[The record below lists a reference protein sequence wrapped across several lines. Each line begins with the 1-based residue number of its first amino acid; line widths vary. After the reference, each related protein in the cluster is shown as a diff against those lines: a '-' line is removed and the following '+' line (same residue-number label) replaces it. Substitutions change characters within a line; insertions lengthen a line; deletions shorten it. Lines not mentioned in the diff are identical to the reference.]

1 MSGDYLK
8 VSPTREK
15 HIQIPGPR
23 HSSINLRSKMM
34 DKATSVHL
42 CLGTLTFLF
51 MISAHSTQGKP
62 YILQDNELFPEK
74 EDINHQDMLLTL
86 LLNKH
91 LPLRRPSHFEM
102 ELESKLEQLEQLE
115 KLKEQL
121 LEDKS
126 GDMSY
131 TMDRLSPSHHTKR
144 ACFWKYCV

>member
-1 MSGDYLK
+1 MRAWKCNNKLPWACHQTFFVFRMCTPALILLVMLRMDWSRFDVKKFTQFICQFSKSCIHWQDDWFSLEVFGIWHNGMSGDYLK

-62 YILQDNELFPEK
+62 YILQGKQIYN
-74 EDINHQDMLLTL
+74 
-86 LLNKH
+86 
-91 LPLRRPSHFEM
+91 
-102 ELESKLEQLEQLE
+102 
-115 KLKEQL
+115 
-121 LEDKS
+121 
-126 GDMSY
+126 
-131 TMDRLSPSHHTKR
+131 
-144 ACFWKYCV
+144 AV